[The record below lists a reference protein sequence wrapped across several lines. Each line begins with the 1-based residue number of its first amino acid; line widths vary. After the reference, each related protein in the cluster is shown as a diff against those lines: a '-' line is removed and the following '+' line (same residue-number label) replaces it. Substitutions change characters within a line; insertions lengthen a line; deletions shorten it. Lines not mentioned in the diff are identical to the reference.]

1 MDGLNAKLDALR
13 AMLAEAGRVAVAFS
27 GGVDSTLLLDS
38 AHEVLGADAIA
49 ITAKISSLPEAE
61 LDAARTFCVER
72 GIAHLVIE
80 HDVLA
85 IPGFAENPHDRCF
98 ICKRSLFSAMKD
110 AAREAGCAVV
120 VDGSNIDDEGDYRPG
135 MRALAELGIRSPF
148 RELGISKADIRR
160 IARGRG
166 LTVWGK
172 PSAACL
178 ASRIPYGERITPEKL
193 KRIEAAEAYLH
204 SLGFSQLRVR
214 NHGDLARIEVPASD
228 IARASELHE
237 EIAKTLKML
246 GFTYVALDLQ
256 GFRSGSMNE
265 AL

>member
-1 MDGLNAKLDALR
+1 MDGLNAKLDKLR
-13 AMLAEAGRVAVAFS
+13 ADLVAAGSVAVAFS
-27 GGVDSTLLLDS
+27 GGVDSTLLLDI
-38 AHEVLGADAIA
+38 AHEALGSDAIA
-49 ITAKISSLPEAE
+49 VTAKISSLPEAE
-61 LDAARTFCVER
+61 LDAARSFCAER
-72 GIAHLVIE
+72 SMPHLVIE

-85 IPGFAENPHDRCF
+85 IPGFADNPHDRCY
-98 ICKRSLFSAMKD
+98 ICKRGLFSAMAD
-110 AAREAGCAVV
+110 AAREAGCAMIA
-120 VDGSNIDDEGDYRPG
+120 DGSNIDDEGDYRPG

-166 LTVWGK
+166 LAVWDK

-214 NHGDLARIEVPASD
+214 NHGNLARIEVPSD
-228 IARASELHE
+228 DIDRASELHD

-246 GFTYVALDLQ
+246 GFAYVALDLQ
-256 GFRSGSMNE
+256 GFRSGSMN
-265 AL
+265 AVL

>member
-1 MDGLNAKLDALR
+1 
-13 AMLAEAGRVAVAFS
+13 
-27 GGVDSTLLLDS
+27 
-38 AHEVLGADAIA
+38 
-49 ITAKISSLPEAE
+49 
-61 LDAARTFCVER
+61 
-72 GIAHLVIE
+72 
-80 HDVLA
+80 
-85 IPGFAENPHDRCF
+85 
-98 ICKRSLFSAMKD
+98 
-110 AAREAGCAVV
+110 
-120 VDGSNIDDEGDYRPG
+120 

-166 LTVWGK
+166 LAVWDK

-214 NHGDLARIEVPASD
+214 NHGNLARIEVPSD
-228 IARASELHE
+228 DIDRASELHD

-246 GFTYVALDLQ
+246 GFAYVALDLQ

-265 AL
+265 VL

>member
-1 MDGLNAKLDALR
+1 MDCLNEKLDALC
-13 AMLAEAGRVAVAFS
+13 AMFADAGSVAVAFS
-27 GGVDSTLLLDS
+27 GGVDSTLLLDI

-61 LDAARTFCVER
+61 LDAARTFCAER

-178 ASRIPYGERITPEKL
+178 ASRIPYGERITAEKL
-193 KRIEAAEAYLH
+193 ARIEAARPTCTAW
-204 SLGFSQLRVR
+204 
-214 NHGDLARIEVPASD
+214 ASRSC
-228 IARASELHE
+228 ACAAMTTLRASRFPRATSSVHPSS
-237 EIAKTLKML
+237 MR
-246 GFTYVALDLQ
+246 
-256 GFRSGSMNE
+256 RSPTPTGWASSTVPMR
-265 AL
+265 ASPRSACATP

>member
-1 MDGLNAKLDALR
+1 MDCLNEKLDALC
-13 AMLAEAGRVAVAFS
+13 AMFADAGSVAVAFS
-27 GGVDSTLLLDS
+27 GGVDSTLLLDI

-61 LDAARTFCVER
+61 LDAARTFCAER
-72 GIAHLVIE
+72 GIAHLVVE

-85 IPGFAENPHDRCF
+85 IPGFAENPHDRCY

-110 AAREAGCAVV
+110 AAREEGCAVV

-148 RELGISKADIRR
+148 RELGLSKADIRR
-160 IARGRG
+160 IARGRD

-178 ASRIPYGERITPEKL
+178 ASRIPYGERITAEKL
-193 KRIEAAEAYLH
+193 ARVEAAETYLH
-204 SLGFSQLRVR
+204 GLGFSQLRVR
-214 NHGDLARIEVPASD
+214 SHGDLARIEVPASD
-228 IARASELHE
+228 IAVASELHE
-237 EIAKTLKML
+237 EIAKALKML
-246 GFTYVALDLQ
+246 GFAYVALDLQ

>member
-1 MDGLNAKLDALR
+1 MDCLNAKLDALR
-13 AMLAEAGRVAVAFS
+13 AMLADAGSVAVAFS

-61 LDAARTFCVER
+61 LEASRAFCAER
-72 GIAHLVIE
+72 GIAHLVVE

-85 IPGFAENPHDRCF
+85 IPGFSENPHDRCH

-110 AAREAGCAVV
+110 AAREAGCAIVA
-120 VDGSNIDDEGDYRPG
+120 DGSNIDDEGDYRPG

-178 ASRIPYGERITPEKL
+178 ASRIPYGERITAEKL
-193 KRIEAAEAYLH
+193 ARVEAAEAYLH
-204 SLGFSQLRVR
+204 GLGFSQLRVR
-214 NHGDLARIEVPASD
+214 SHGDLARIEVPASD
-228 IARASELHE
+228 IARASELHD